1 MNKDDLTFETRQDPA
16 VVEKVLADLG
26 FTGSTV
32 ETHSD
37 EGVDAPVPETPAAEP
52 AAAPPAEPEP
62 VAAAEPAAPPA
73 PKPSSGYK
81 KKWETTAAEN
91 ERLKQELE
99 AARKITPAAAEPAT
113 SHQPPATAVEPAA
126 EPATSH
132 QAPATA
138 AEQPAPKP
146 KPEDYENGVY
156 DPAFV
161 EAIADWR
168 YDERARLD
176 REKAATTA
184 REAQEKQRT
193 DSDTRDQQ
201 AFEDWR
207 KAQIEESKVR
217 HEDFD
222 VVIAKTHDV
231 DITNDVMNQALW
243 SFDQGAELAYW
254 LATHPTEANKICVAT
269 KFNQGETIVQYRKK
283 LALAVQ
289 ELGKIE
295 LPELSAVAEEEEA
308 ETPPAPAAPVVAAA
322 AAAPRAAAPR
332 AASPAPAPKP
342 APPSPV
348 GSGARSTSPVK
359 RLSQMTQTEL
369 SAHLAKFPNDPT
381 AEYRRLKALEYG
393 RT

>member
-1 MNKDDLTFETRQDPA
+1 MNTEDLTFETRQDPK

-37 EGVDAPVPETPAAEP
+37 EGGQV
-52 AAAPPAEPEP
+52 PPAEPAPATDAPVEPVAEP

-99 AARKITPAAAEPAT
+99 AARKATPAAAAPAAAAEP
-113 SHQPPATAVEPAA
+113 VAA

-132 QAPATA
+132 QAQPTA

-168 YDERARLD
+168 YDERARID
-176 REKAATTA
+176 REKVTTA
-184 REAQEKQRT
+184 ARETEAQARK
-193 DSDTRDQQ
+193 DSDTRDQE
-201 AFEDWR
+201 AFENWR
-207 KAQIEESKVR
+207 KSQIDEAKAR
-217 HEDFD
+217 HDDFD
-222 VVIAKTHDV
+222 VVIAQQHDV

-243 SFDQGAELAYW
+243 SFDHGAELAYW
-254 LATHPTEANKICVAT
+254 LATHPTEANKICIAT
-269 KFNQGETIVQYRKK
+269 KFNEGETIVQYRKK

-295 LPELSAVAEEEEA
+295 LPELAAIAEDDDPIEE
-308 ETPPAPAAPVVAAA
+308 TQPAAQPVAAVAAA
-322 AAAPRAAAPR
+322 AAAPAPSKVAPAPR

-359 RLSQMTQTEL
+359 SLSQMTKDGTL
-369 SAHLAKFPNDPT
+369 AAHLAKFPNDPT
-381 AEYRRLKALEYG
+381 AEFRRLRKAEYG
-393 RT
+393 N